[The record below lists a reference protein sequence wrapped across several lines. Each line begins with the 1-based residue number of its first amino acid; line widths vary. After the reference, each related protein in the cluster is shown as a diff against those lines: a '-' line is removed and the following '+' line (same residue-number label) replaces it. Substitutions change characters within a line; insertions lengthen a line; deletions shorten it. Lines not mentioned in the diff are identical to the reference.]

1 MKIDAKLIGV
11 ILLVLVTAGIGL
23 NMLNAPVKIDTA
35 AESLEVTVYNDN
47 LGVVKEYR
55 TKYLSAGDNEVLYEG
70 VASQIDPTSV
80 KLRSTNGNIVVQ
92 EQNFRYDI
100 VSKEKILE
108 KYIDKEITAYQV
120 VGNEKQTVSGTLLS
134 YSSGQILPY
143 SSALTYSSGQVI
155 LKDKDGKILIVSV
168 NDLVLPELPEGLI
181 TKPTLDWMVTTDK
194 PLNHTLEL
202 SYMTGGMSWKAD
214 YVAVID
220 KDDKKL
226 DLNSWVTITNNAG
239 TTFNN
244 AKLVLMAGTV
254 NRVQDD
260 AYYEKAMMDG
270 VSSAAGARS
279 QFTEQAFFEYHQYD
293 LGRKTTLRSNEAKQI
308 SLLTANSVGVQ
319 KEYVFD
325 DIQSWWWYGN
335 TYSST
340 GESKLNVML
349 NFNNTKANNL
359 GIPLPKG
366 TVRVFKEDAS
376 GSLQFVGEDSID
388 HTPKD
393 ESIRL
398 KMGQAFDIVGERK
411 QTSFRM
417 LSSSYEYEWEVT
429 IRNHK
434 DEDIVATIV
443 ENTGGDWEINTE
455 NYQHTKESQNKISWK
470 IPVKANGETKL
481 VYKIRYA
488 KGY

>member
-1 MKIDAKLIGV
+1 MKIDAKVIGI

-23 NMLNAPVKIDTA
+23 NFLNAPVRIDAA
-35 AESLEVTVYNDN
+35 AESLEVTVYNSN

-55 TKYLSAGDNEVLYEG
+55 SKFLGAGDNEVLYEG
-70 VASQIDPTSV
+70 VASAIDPTSV

-100 VSKEKILE
+100 VSREKILA

-120 VGNEKQTVSGTLLS
+120 VGDQKQMVSGTLLS
-134 YSSGQILPY
+134 YSG
-143 SSALTYSSGQVI
+143 GQVI
-155 LKDKDGKILIVSV
+155 LKDKDGKILIISV
-168 NDLVLPELPEGLI
+168 NDLVLPDLPEGLI

-220 KDDKKL
+220 KDDKIL

-239 TTFNN
+239 TTFTN

-260 AYYEKAMMDG
+260 VYYEKAMMDG
-270 VSSAAGARS
+270 ISSAGAVRS

-293 LGRKTTLRSNEAKQI
+293 LDRKTTLRSNEAKQI

-325 DIQSWWWYGN
+325 DIQNWWWYGN

-340 GESKLNVML
+340 GENKLNVML
-349 NFNNTKANNL
+349 NFNNTKTNNL
-359 GIPLPKG
+359 GIPLPAG
-366 TVRVFKEDAS
+366 TVRVFKKDAS
-376 GSLQFVGEDSID
+376 GSLQFIGEDSID

-470 IPVKANGETKL
+470 VPVKANGETKL

-488 KGY
+488 KG

>member
-1 MKIDAKLIGV
+1 MLKKKMKIDLKVIGI

-23 NMLNAPVKIDTA
+23 NMMNSPVRIDAA
-35 AESLEVTVYNDN
+35 AESLEVTVYNSN

-55 TKYLSAGDNEVLYEG
+55 TKFLGAGDNEVLYEG

-80 KLRSTNGNIVVQ
+80 KLRSTNGNIAVQ

-120 VGNEKQTVSGTLLS
+120 VGDQKQMVSGTLLS
-134 YSSGQILPY
+134 
-143 SSALTYSSGQVI
+143 YSSGQVI

-168 NDLVLPELPEGLI
+168 NDLVLPNLPEGLI
-181 TKPTLDWMVTTDK
+181 TKPTLEWMVTTDK

-220 KDDKKL
+220 KEDKKL

-254 NRVQDD
+254 NRVQEPL
-260 AYYEKAMMDG
+260 YYEKAMLDS
-270 VSSAAGARS
+270 VSSAAGRS
-279 QFTEQAFFEYHQYD
+279 QFMEQAFFEYHQYD
-293 LGRKTTLRSNEAKQI
+293 LERKTTLRSNEAKQI
-308 SLLTANSVGVQ
+308 SLFTSNGAGVQ

-325 DIQSWWWYGN
+325 DITNWYWYGN
-335 TYSST
+335 QWSDIS
-340 GESKLNVML
+340 EKKLDVML

-359 GIPLPKG
+359 GMPLPAG
-366 TVRVFKEDAS
+366 TVRVFKKDAS
-376 GSLQFVGEDSID
+376 GSLQFIGEDSID

-398 KMGQAFDIVGERK
+398 KMGQAFDIVGERR
-411 QTSFRM
+411 QSDFRM
-417 LSSSYEYEWEVT
+417 LSSFYEYEWTVT
-429 IRNHK
+429 LRNHK
-434 DEDIVATIV
+434 DEDIFATVI
-443 ENTGGDWEINTE
+443 ENTAGDWEINTE
-455 NYQHTKESQNKISWK
+455 NFAHTKESQNKISWK

-481 VYKIRYA
+481 IYKIRYA
-488 KGY
+488 KG